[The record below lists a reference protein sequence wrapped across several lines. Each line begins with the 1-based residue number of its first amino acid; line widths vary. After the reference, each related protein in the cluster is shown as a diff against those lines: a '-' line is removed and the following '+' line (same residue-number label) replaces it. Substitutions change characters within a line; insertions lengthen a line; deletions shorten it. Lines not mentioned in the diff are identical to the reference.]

1 MHKYKYEEKTLK
13 TEEIF
18 NGKILHVQVLEV
30 ELPDGK
36 TSKREII
43 KHPGAV
49 CVLAVT
55 NEHKVVMVEQYRKAA
70 ERALIEIPAG
80 KLEPG
85 EDPLE
90 AAKRELEE
98 ETGYACAKLEPVTAF
113 YTSPG
118 FADEYIHLYAGTGL
132 EKLSNPKAGDDDEFV
147 DILELGMDEVRE
159 MIRSGKICDA
169 KTLVA
174 LQHWMLEEARK

>member
-1 MHKYKYEEKTLK
+1 MHKYEEKTLK

-113 YTSPG
+113 YTSPALRMNISI
-118 FADEYIHLYAGTGL
+118 FMPEPALKNFPIQKRAMMMN
-132 EKLSNPKAGDDDEFV
+132 LSIFWNWAWMK
-147 DILELGMDEVRE
+147 
-159 MIRSGKICDA
+159 SGK
-169 KTLVA
+169 
-174 LQHWMLEEARK
+174 